1 MKKYNQPELELNL
14 YTSDVLLASGVTEPE
29 QIIAGDN
36 FKDDIFD
43 IIK

>member
-1 MKKYNQPELELNL
+1 MKKYNKPELELNV
-14 YTSDVLLASGVTEPE
+14 YGKDVILASGIVE